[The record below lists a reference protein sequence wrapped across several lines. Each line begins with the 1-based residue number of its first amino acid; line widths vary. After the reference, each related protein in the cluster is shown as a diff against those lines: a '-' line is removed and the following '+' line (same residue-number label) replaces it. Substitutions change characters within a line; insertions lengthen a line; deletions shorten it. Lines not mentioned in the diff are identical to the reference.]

1 MESALTSYGAPVDL
15 LFFIMKPL
23 AITMGC
29 PVGIGPEIIL
39 KYFAANPSFF
49 AGVSPVVVGDPAV
62 LFSCGKALDIPAPV
76 VSWKPG
82 DVVAP
87 GVIPVFAPA
96 DLPELSS
103 DSLSWGKPNRQTG
116 KAMAVC
122 IESAVE
128 MIRQQIFSGM
138 VTCPITKKALNDAGY
153 SFPGHTEMLASLCK
167 SSDYAMMMAGDKLRV
182 SLVTI
187 HTPLARVSASLTRE
201 SVARMI
207 SITATSLQKDF
218 GLEHPRLA
226 VAALNPHAGEDGLF
240 GDEEDRVIRPV
251 VEEASKG
258 NWQVSGPYPPDT
270 VFFKAASGH
279 YDAVVCMYHDQGLIP
294 FKLLHFSDGVNVT
307 LGLPIVRTSVDH
319 GTAYD
324 IAGQG
329 VADDASLVAALDLA
343 GKIVLNRSK
352 ACIKE

>member
-1 MESALTSYGAPVDL
+1 
-15 LFFIMKPL
+15 MKPL

-39 KYFAANPSFF
+39 KFFAGNSSFP

-62 LFSCGKALDIPAPV
+62 LAWCGEALHNPV
-76 VSWKPG
+76 PIIAWKPG
-82 DVVAP
+82 DVVEP
-87 GVIPVFAPA
+87 GVIPVFSPD
-96 DLPELSS
+96 DLPELSP
-103 DSLSWGKPNRQTG
+103 DSLHWGKPDKQTG

-122 IESAVE
+122 IESAV
-128 MIRQQIFSGM
+128 RQIQQQVFSGM
-138 VTCPITKKALNDAGY
+138 VTCPITKKALNEAGY

-167 SSDYAMMMAGDKLRV
+167 STDYAMMMAGDKLRV

-187 HTPLARVSASLTRE
+187 HTPLSRVASSLTKE
-201 SVARMI
+201 SVSRMI
-207 SITATSLQKDF
+207 SITATALQKDF

-240 GDEEDRVIRPV
+240 GNEEDLVIRPA
-251 VEEASKG
+251 VEAANRG
-258 NWQVSGPYPPDT
+258 MWQVTGPYPPDT
-270 VFFKAASGH
+270 VFCKAAAGH
-279 YDAVVCMYHDQGLIP
+279 HDAVVCMYHDQGLIP

-307 LGLPIVRTSVDH
+307 LGLSIVRTSVDH

-329 VADDASLVAALDLA
+329 RADAASLVAAVELA
-343 GKIVLNRSK
+343 GKIVVNRSK
-352 ACIKE
+352 QCTRE